1 MRTNIEFDDELM
13 AEAQKAGG
21 FKTKKAAVEE
31 GLRLLVR
38 TRTQGS
44 RLRALR
50 GELRW
55 EGSLD
60 DIRCDR

>member
-1 MRTNIEFDDELM
+1 MRTNIEIDDELM
-13 AEAQKAGG
+13 AEARKAGG
-21 FKTKKAAVEE
+21 FKTRKAAVEE

-44 RLRALR
+44 RLRAPRGKLR
-50 GELRW
+50 R

-60 DIRCDR
+60 DMRRDR